1 MKRRRRKKVGVR
13 QSIIRKRK
21 CDEVI
26 REIVRLFK
34 IVRYSI
40 SILSWFYHIAI
51 TTFNTI
57 FMYI

>member
-1 MKRRRRKKVGVR
+1 MMKRRRRKKVGVR
-13 QSIIRKRK
+13 QSIIRK

-26 REIVRLFK
+26 REIGRLFK

>member
-1 MKRRRRKKVGVR
+1 MMKRRRRKKVGVR
-13 QSIIRKRK
+13 LSIIRNN
-21 CDEVI
+21 EVI
-26 REIVRLFK
+26 REIGRLFK

-51 TTFNTI
+51 TTLNTI

>member
-1 MKRRRRKKVGVR
+1 MMKRRRRKKVVGVR
-13 QSIIRKRK
+13 LSIIR

-26 REIVRLFK
+26 REIGRLFK